1 MKRFRKFVV
10 ILIIIEMLIIG
21 ISNAI
26 YFYNTKNNTP
36 EILREEEDGQTV
48 YRVTYH
54 EGDSN
59 IDLILMNSSLAT
71 ISLMSIIT
79 FIYIDRKII
88 KPFSDIKEIPY
99 ELAKGNLSIPLKE
112 QKNKYFGKFTWGMDM
127 LRENL
132 EDNKKREL
140 NYQKEKKTLIL
151 SLSHDIK
158 TPLSAIKLYAR
169 ALKENLYDTEE
180 RRKEV
185 IDGISKNTVEIEH
198 YVNEIVKNSRED
210 FMDLPVNKSNFYL
223 KEVIDKINAYYI
235 DKLETMKT
243 NFIISDYNNCI
254 VKGDKDRTVEIFQ
267 NIIENAIKYGDGEK
281 ISISFSDEEDCKLI
295 SVTNTG
301 CTLKEDD
308 LPHIF
313 DSFYRGSNT
322 KTQEG
327 SGLGLYICKQLIM
340 KMDGD
345 IFAKIRDDNTFTVTV
360 VMRKS

>member
-1 MKRFRKFVV
+1 MKRFRRFVV
-10 ILIIIEMLIIG
+10 ILIIIEVLIIV
-21 ISNAI
+21 ISNAL
-26 YFYNTKNNTP
+26 YFYNFKDNKP
-36 EILREEEDGQTV
+36 KIAREEENGQTV

-54 EGDSN
+54 NEEGYFN
-59 IDLILMNSSLAT
+59 LILMNSSLVAIT
-71 ISLMSIIT
+71 VVSIVAYG
-79 FIYIDRKII
+79 YIDRKII
-88 KPFSDIKEIPY
+88 KPFSDINQMPY
-99 ELAKGNLSIPLKE
+99 ELAKGNLNIPLKE

-169 ALKENLYDTEE
+169 ALKDNLYDTEE

-185 IDGISKNTVEIEH
+185 IDGISKNTVEIER

-210 FMDLPVNKSNFYL
+210 FMDLPVNNSNFYL
-223 KEVIDKINAYYI
+223 KEVIDDIKAYYT
-235 DKLETMKT
+235 DKLETIKT
-243 NFIISDYNNCI
+243 EFEINDYNNCI
-254 VKGDKDRTVEIFQ
+254 LKGDKDRAIEVFQ
-267 NIIENAIKYGDGEK
+267 NVIENAIKYGNGEK
-281 ISISFSDEEDCKLI
+281 ISISFADEEDCKLI
-295 SVTNTG
+295 SITNTG
-301 CTLKEDD
+301 CNLKEDD

-327 SGLGLYICKQLIM
+327 SGLGLYICKQLVM

-345 IFAKIRDDNTFTVTV
+345 IFAKITKNNTFTVTV

>member
-1 MKRFRKFVV
+1 M
-10 ILIIIEMLIIG
+10 
-21 ISNAI
+21 
-26 YFYNTKNNTP
+26 
-36 EILREEEDGQTV
+36 
-48 YRVTYH
+48 
-54 EGDSN
+54 
-59 IDLILMNSSLAT
+59 
-71 ISLMSIIT
+71 
-79 FIYIDRKII
+79 
-88 KPFSDIKEIPY
+88 
-99 ELAKGNLSIPLKE
+99 
-112 QKNKYFGKFTWGMDM
+112 
-127 LRENL
+127 
-132 EDNKKREL
+132 
-140 NYQKEKKTLIL
+140 
-151 SLSHDIK
+151 SHDIK

-281 ISISFSDEEDCKLI
+281 ISISFSNEEDCKLI